1 MYNENKNDRQSKEM
15 QSLFKDPRYA
25 RMAWRNVGLAI
36 LSSPAVKPVGGSGKD
51 GMDTYDD
58 VVERYS
64 YNSLARDVQALVDA
78 AGKPQEPREP
88 TELEMIFRCQA
99 IHARHNP
106 ASAQFIRDTVGAKP
120 VDESKVEQTNL
131 NVYETL
137 TDDELEAL
145 AAYREEKQRLDELQ
159 AQQQL
164 DAASASSDGTAAQPH
179 CNKEEY

>member
-1 MYNENKNDRQSKEM
+1 MYNENKKDRQAKEM
-15 QSLFKDPRYA
+15 QNLFKDPRYA

-36 LSSPAVKPVGGSGKD
+36 LSSPAVKPLGGSGKD
-51 GMDTYDD
+51 GADTYDD
-58 VVERYS
+58 MVEKYS
-64 YNSLARDVQALVDA
+64 YNSLAKDVQSLVDA

-120 VDESKVEQTNL
+120 IDESKVEQTNL

-145 AAYREEKQRLDELQ
+145 SAYREERQRKEELQ
-159 AQQQL
+159 AQQKL
-164 DAASASSDGTAAQPH
+164 DSSPIALDGD
-179 CNKEEY
+179 KENS